1 MNPIIYVIGSSNLDL
16 ITLSTRIPSPGFSLF
31 LVLIL
36 GETVIGKQ
44 YYTRC
49 GGKGANQ
56 AVAIAKLCKDKSRMC
71 FVSLIA
77 NDSNGAE
84 ISKKLSEVGMRLDE
98 VKVIDGICTGIAS
111 ICIDDKGENS
121 IIVVPGANGCFTSS
135 IVCFS
140 ISTLFSI
147 V

>member
-1 MNPIIYVIGSSNLDL
+1 M
-16 ITLSTRIPSPGFSLF
+16 
-31 LVLIL
+31 LIL

-56 AVAIAKLCKDKSRMC
+56 AVAIAKLCKDKSKMC
-71 FVSLIA
+71 FVSLIG
-77 NDSNGAE
+77 NDSNGVE

-98 VKVIDGICTGIAS
+98 VKVINDICTGIAS

-121 IIVVPGANGCFTSS
+121 IVVVPGANGCFTSS
-135 IVCFS
+135 IVCIS
-140 ISTLFSI
+140 ISSLFSI

>member
-1 MNPIIYVIGSSNLDL
+1 M
-16 ITLSTRIPSPGFSLF
+16 
-31 LVLIL
+31 IL

-44 YYTRC
+44 FYTRC

-56 AVAIAKLCKDKSRMC
+56 AVAIAKLCKDKSKMC
-71 FVSLIA
+71 FVSLIG
-77 NDSNGAE
+77 NDSNGVE

-98 VKVIDGICTGIAS
+98 VKVINDICTGIAS

-121 IIVVPGANGCFTSS
+121 IVVVPGANGCFTSS
-135 IVCFS
+135 IVCIS
-140 ISTLFSI
+140 ISSLFSI